1 MSCHNTASK
10 EIIPKQI
17 LEKDLDIDQIFNELI
32 SRTNLEPNTYD
43 ISFELDSL
51 KELFEFLIQLFTMLS
66 KHFYGNNET
75 GQVNLE
81 VLTPQDFE
89 IIIKY
94 IMVIGFKP
102 EIAIVPANA
111 HFLNFVSDYRYDKIP
126 IDSQTKLSDLI
137 LGLKCNTKLYI
148 ISFTKL

>member
-1 MSCHNTASK
+1 MSCHNNSEPFTSK
-10 EIIPKQI
+10 II
-17 LEKDLDIDQIFNELI
+17 EKDLDINQIFDDLI
-32 SRTNLEPNTYD
+32 ARDNLEPNSYNLTFD
-43 ISFELDSL
+43 LDSI
-51 KELFEFLIQLFTMLS
+51 KELFEFLLQLFTMLS
-66 KHFYGNNET
+66 KHFFSNEF

-81 VLTPQDFE
+81 TLTSQDFE

-102 EIAIVPANA
+102 EINIVPANS
-111 HFLNFVSDYRYDKIP
+111 HFLNFLAENRYDKIT

-137 LGLKCNTKLYI
+137 LGLKCNNILYV